1 MNVPREIVLS
11 GKRKSRGQA
20 KCINMG
26 IVDCDLY
33 RMLSGDDTAIRNYNG
48 QYLEEYVWA
57 KDRKKQLDEIKAQK
71 I

>member
-1 MNVPREIVLS
+1 
-11 GKRKSRGQA
+11 
-20 KCINMG
+20 MG
-26 IVDCDLY
+26 IVDCDRY

-71 I
+71 ICDMFFAHLSKLHMTAP

>member
-1 MNVPREIVLS
+1 
-11 GKRKSRGQA
+11 
-20 KCINMG
+20 MG

-48 QYLEEYVWA
+48 QYLKEYVWA

-71 I
+71 IQELEAGYE